1 MMHQIIRRALIGLF
15 ALTLALPVTA
25 LAQDPSTRSI
35 AARVELHAIPTMTLP
50 DSKFLKGEKD
60 GQSVTVGGE
69 LRIAQGS
76 GRLPVVVLMHG
87 SGGIGANIDYW
98 ARELNAMGIS
108 TFAIDGFTGRG
119 ITSVSTNQAQLGRLN
134 FILDIYGALGILAKH
149 PRVDPDRIVLMGFS
163 RGGQA
168 ALYASLQRFHSLWN
182 TSGAFFA
189 SYIAFY
195 PDCMTSYIDDTRLVD
210 RPVHIFAGKADNYNP
225 VAACKAYGERLKA
238 AGRTIQITEYANG
251 PHGFDSPIAAN
262 PAVPSKGAQTV
273 RNCKIKEGPAGMLMN
288 TQTGAEFR
296 YTDSCVELDPHV
308 GADPD
313 AARQVTDAV
322 KTILRGQF
330 KLN

>member
-1 MMHQIIRRALIGLF
+1 MLRLASLLLASCLL
-15 ALTLALPVTA
+15 ALTAPVH
-25 LAQDPSTRSI
+25 AQDNSTRSI
-35 AARVELHAIPTMTLP
+35 AARVELHAIPSMTLS

-60 GQSVTVGGE
+60 GQPVTVTGE
-69 LRIAQGS
+69 FRVAQGS

-87 SGGIGANIDYW
+87 SGGIGANVEYW
-98 ARELNAMGIS
+98 SRHFNAMGIS

-119 ITSVSTNQAQLGRLN
+119 LTSVNTNQALLGRLN
-134 FILDIYGALGILAKH
+134 FILDIYGALGILARH
-149 PRVDPDRIVLMGFS
+149 PRVDPDRITLMGFS

-168 ALYASLQRFHSLWN
+168 ALYASLQRFHSQWN

-225 VAACKAYGERLKA
+225 IAACKSYGERLKA
-238 AGRTIQITEYANG
+238 AGRSISITEYANG

-262 PAVPSKGAQTV
+262 PAVPAKGAQTV
-273 RNCKIKEGPAGMLMN
+273 RNCMIKESPAGMLMN
-288 TQTGAEFR
+288 AKTGAEFR

-313 AARQVTDAV
+313 ATRQVTAAV
-322 KTILRGQF
+322 TALLRDQF